1 MNNSQCIGNFSNNN
15 IQNIV
20 NISQMPLI
28 PSVIFKLLECVKK
41 FEAQNNEQFE
51 LKKPAGLREKLQ
63 FNNANRYIS
72 KFSEEIYNYAL
83 LDRVLKDEFPDSERV
98 VENVKYIFKDC
109 VSVDED
115 GNPTIDDGDSCLQ
128 KMHDDIKDR
137 LARDPDFLSSGIDD
151 FDLDK
156 FITALLQYGVIECQI
171 LLNPNNYKENNNV
184 IAW

>member
-15 IQNIV
+15 TQNIV

-28 PSVIFKLLECVKK
+28 PSVIFKLLKCVKK

-63 FNNANRYIS
+63 FNNASRYIS

-171 LLNPNNYKENNNV
+171 LLNPNNYKENDNV